1 VGADRL
7 HRFVERARLIADPDA
22 GPVAREPLGL
32 TRPAHAIDFDV
43 EADPLRGLIYL
54 HGFWHVIDGKGR
66 FVHFFAETADEA
78 GEREAFAQAIDH
90 FRQHRNAHWFY
101 YSAYERTAYRGLQ
114 RRHPGVCGEDE
125 IELIFA
131 SERCTDIYAIIAKRT
146 DWPLS
151 SYGIKSIAKA
161 CGFEWEDVDPGGANS
176 IEWYDRFVETGD
188 GALRNRIVA
197 YNRDDVIASQV
208 VRDALEELETT
219 GVIAS
224 FRRPAI

>member
-1 VGADRL
+1 MT
-7 HRFVERARLIADPDA
+7 
-22 GPVAREPLGL
+22 PVAPAVSGAMIRDLLLCERKAALDIPGEPSLRDPVSAFTRMLWRE
-32 TRPAHAIDFDV
+32 
-43 EADPLRGLIYL
+43 
-54 HGFWHVIDGKGR
+54 
-66 FVHFFAETADEA
+66 
-78 GEREAFAQAIDH
+78 
-90 FRQHRNAHWFY
+90 
-101 YSAYERTAYRGLQ
+101 GLQ